1 MGFSREN
8 AEIALENNGNDFD
21 KALDVLLMEQSKEE
35 TKKDDKKVAV
45 SQQTQ
50 TPKPSSAKA
59 DEIVSTIH
67 IDEQINLSSEIS
79 ELVCNGY
86 KLLTEDI
93 LFGKYALDEGS

>member
-45 SQQTQ
+45 SQQT
-50 TPKPSSAKA
+50 
-59 DEIVSTIH
+59 
-67 IDEQINLSSEIS
+67 
-79 ELVCNGY
+79 
-86 KLLTEDI
+86 
-93 LFGKYALDEGS
+93 